1 MQKLFAIDDALAQ
14 TRIFLSRIRS
24 EKGST
29 SDERSRH
36 VSVLHI
42 VDHAENLSEDTRETE
57 HLQILRHDSALS
69 LLSMELCDKLHQIIE
84 WMNNPE
90 SVSGEVAEKTAQ
102 MMKEIRTG
110 ERAAILQRT
119 AAGEINPEAAYAK
132 IEAIRWLDKITYR
145 VWRAAFHIGEH
156 LKQ

>member
-1 MQKLFAIDDALAQ
+1 
-14 TRIFLSRIRS
+14 
-24 EKGST
+24 
-29 SDERSRH
+29 

-42 VDHAENLSEDTRETE
+42 VDHAENLSQDSRETE
-57 HLQILRHDSALS
+57 HLHILRQDDALNLLS
-69 LLSMELCDKLHQIIE
+69 LELCDKLRQVIG
-84 WMNNPE
+84 WMNDPD
-90 SVSGEVAEKTAQ
+90 SVSGKVAEQTAQ

-156 LKQ
+156 LEQ